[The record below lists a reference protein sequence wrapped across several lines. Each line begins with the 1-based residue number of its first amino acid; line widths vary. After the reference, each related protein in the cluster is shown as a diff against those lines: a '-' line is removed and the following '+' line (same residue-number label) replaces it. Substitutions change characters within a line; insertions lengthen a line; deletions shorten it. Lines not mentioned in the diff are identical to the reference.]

1 MKCFEVVVMCVDYFL
16 GLDIS
21 DPYVRLSHTC
31 MYMYDNEIKKTSSEI
46 SLVKVDLNVLPF

>member
-1 MKCFEVVVMCVDYFL
+1 MKYFEIFVMYVDYFL

-21 DPYVRLSHTC
+21 DTYVRLSHTC

-46 SLVKVDLNVLPF
+46 SLVKVDLNVLPS

>member
-1 MKCFEVVVMCVDYFL
+1 MKCFEIFVMCVAYFL

-21 DPYVRLSHTC
+21 DTYDRLPHTC

-46 SLVKVDLNVLPF
+46 SLEKWI